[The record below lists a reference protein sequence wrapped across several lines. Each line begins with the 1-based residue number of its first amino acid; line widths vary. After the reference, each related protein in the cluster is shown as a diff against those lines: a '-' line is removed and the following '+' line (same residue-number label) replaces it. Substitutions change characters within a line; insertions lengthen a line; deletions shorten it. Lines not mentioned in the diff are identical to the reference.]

1 MNILVINQPLNNRG
15 DESAH
20 KALVRTLLN
29 QLPDAKI
36 TVLFVKSNADSIR
49 QFSVDNPRVCYLN
62 IQPSFL
68 YRRFSLSAMRK
79 GQYFMWYLHPT
90 TLRLMAL
97 YKKADWVVCAPGGIC
112 MGGFQNWGHLYF
124 LKMAQRLNKKI
135 AYFGRSIG
143 PFPTETEDNRWF
155 KKESLELL
163 HGFDYISLRDSKSE
177 DLANQIGIEFFS
189 TVDTAFLETPRAD
202 IPLEIKKQ
210 IGEKYVV
217 FVPNLLIWHF
227 AYKNRITKES
237 VLHFYKLIFDE
248 IVNKWPD
255 SKIVL
260 LPQTFNYGTYEGDD
274 INFFN
279 EMSDYIND
287 ERIVV
292 VPDTYSS
299 DIQQTIISKS
309 VCMVGA
315 RYHSI
320 VFAINNKVPFVALS
334 YEHKINGLL
343 NTLGAE
349 ERMID
354 ITHGLDN
361 VECIKQTLAKFK
373 EILSVSIPMDV
384 LCDKAKGKVNVGF
397 GELKKLIKD

>member
-79 GQYFMWYLHPT
+79 GQYFMWFLHPT

-177 DLANQIGIEFFS
+177 DLAKQIGIEFFS

-255 SKIVL
+255 AKIVL

-274 INFFN
+274 IHFFY
-279 EMSDYIND
+279 ELSDYIDD

-299 DIQQTIISKS
+299 DIQQTIISEA
-309 VCMVGA
+309 VYMVGA

-361 VECIKQTLAKFK
+361 VVCIKQTVDKFK
-373 EILSVSIPMDV
+373 KIISVSTPMDV

>member
-135 AYFGRSIG
+135 AY
-143 PFPTETEDNRWF
+143 
-155 KKESLELL
+155 
-163 HGFDYISLRDSKSE
+163 
-177 DLANQIGIEFFS
+177 
-189 TVDTAFLETPRAD
+189 
-202 IPLEIKKQ
+202 
-210 IGEKYVV
+210 
-217 FVPNLLIWHF
+217 
-227 AYKNRITKES
+227 
-237 VLHFYKLIFDE
+237 
-248 IVNKWPD
+248 
-255 SKIVL
+255 
-260 LPQTFNYGTYEGDD
+260 
-274 INFFN
+274 
-279 EMSDYIND
+279 
-287 ERIVV
+287 
-292 VPDTYSS
+292 
-299 DIQQTIISKS
+299 
-309 VCMVGA
+309 
-315 RYHSI
+315 
-320 VFAINNKVPFVALS
+320 
-334 YEHKINGLL
+334 
-343 NTLGAE
+343 
-349 ERMID
+349 
-354 ITHGLDN
+354 
-361 VECIKQTLAKFK
+361 
-373 EILSVSIPMDV
+373 
-384 LCDKAKGKVNVGF
+384 
-397 GELKKLIKD
+397 